1 MTTYKKTV
9 TTETLLTDWIRVEW
23 QDCATDW
30 GVNCPDCN
38 EKIQPGDIILIVPA
52 YEGYDF
58 VHESHYE

>member
-9 TTETLLTDWIRVEW
+9 TTEQLDWIRVEW
-23 QDCATDW
+23 QDCAPKWETT
-30 GVNCPDCN
+30 CPECQ
-38 EKIQPGDIILIVPA
+38 ERIQPGDIILIVPNA